1 MAVPQID
8 ILTSRELLVLRALAG
23 GENLA
28 RIDEGAPVPVDTAA
42 HLVEGLKSRFR
53 ARNTV
58 HLVTLAVR
66 KGYIGIDDVFG

>member
-8 ILTSRELLVLRALAG
+8 LLTSRELLVLRALAG

-28 RIDEGAPVPVDTAA
+28 RIDDGAPAPVDTAS
-42 HLVEGLKSRFR
+42 HLVEDLKSRFQ

-58 HLVTLAVR
+58 HLVTLAIR
-66 KGYIGIDDVFG
+66 KGYIGVDDMYG

>member
-1 MAVPQID
+1 MAVPQFD
-8 ILTSRELLVLRALAG
+8 TLTNRELLVLRALAG

-28 RIDEGAPVPVDTAA
+28 RIDEGAPMPVDMAS

-58 HLVTLAVR
+58 HLVTLAIR
-66 KGYIGIDDVFG
+66 KGYIGIDDMYG